1 MIRVSNSVDLDQKQD
16 NHMNTKQFAS
26 ILVLLVVVTVVYVYD
41 TTAAIT
47 SRSKC
52 ADYAMNL
59 TVQSFPDSFEDT
71 GDTFPP
77 KKLKAE
83 ASQDANA
90 NYDIFYNFCMNKR
103 GVAGQ

>member
-1 MIRVSNSVDLDQKQD
+1 
-16 NHMNTKQFAS
+16 MNTKQFIP
-26 ILVLLVVVTVVYVYD
+26 ILILLLVIAVTYVYD
-41 TTAAIT
+41 TATNIT

-59 TVQSFPDSFEDT
+59 IIQSFSDSFEDT
-71 GDTFPP
+71 GDSFPP

-83 ASQDANA
+83 ASQDAQA
-90 NYDIFYNFCMNKR
+90 NYDLFYNFCMNKR